1 MTQGGIA
8 RNNVQKF
15 KFASNIEMNKSGMP
29 ANMSKRDTDSSQK
42 TSSIFNGRNR
52 SVQHQ
57 TLAPITTKY

>member
-1 MTQGGIA
+1 MTQGVIA

-15 KFASNIEMNKSGMP
+15 KFASNIEMNKSVMP
-29 ANMSKRDTDSSQK
+29 TNLIKRDTDSSQK
-42 TSSIFNGRNR
+42 NSFVFNGRNK